1 MFSQSPAG
9 QRFRVARRVWSLL
22 NLHISSHQVHLSC
35 ISQLCLALPT
45 NYPTNFTDHPN
56 HHSTWVSTFLLMKCM
71 KCPRVFLKKK
81 NKEQMNR
88 DIGFDE
94 ELLSAKMAKLRR
106 RQRLEYQDL
115 LEYYDSHLSL
125 TKEMFSAACVYRYW
139 FKNLAYLQK
148 LKKDTAVFSREMG
161 YVVGNTRLVI
171 INSQSLGYHMLKSVM
186 TKCGLRQP
194 PEVGTSFETCLSEKE
209 WERWEGDQQNRKYR
223 MNMEWLWQWTCI
235 RG

>member
-1 MFSQSPAG
+1 
-9 QRFRVARRVWSLL
+9 
-22 NLHISSHQVHLSC
+22 
-35 ISQLCLALPT
+35 
-45 NYPTNFTDHPN
+45 
-56 HHSTWVSTFLLMKCM
+56 
-71 KCPRVFLKKK
+71 
-81 NKEQMNR
+81 MNR